1 VFLRGSI
8 KVDVSLPPEVGTPI
22 EEPLKI
28 EASSSPPGGDLTVD
42 YVPSSEQLELK
53 MSSDDL
59 STLRAMLN
67 SYLGLVSAA
76 VRTASK

>member
-1 VFLRGSI
+1 M
-8 KVDVSLPPEVGTPI
+8 
-22 EEPLKI
+22 I
-28 EASSSPPGGDLTVD
+28 EASSAPEGGL
-42 YVPSSEQLELK
+42 LEAGYDRGTASLVLE

-76 VRTASK
+76 VKAASDRMNAV